1 MAARARGRVGGRK
14 PVLTGKKR
22 PGRCSAPTRYE
33 GELFDALPCSDI
45 LTYVATMKRLQ
56 HYPVQVAY
64 PGHGPTLTGEQF
76 QSIAADY
83 ISAKENQD

>member
-1 MAARARGRVGGRK
+1 MFCADTV
-14 PVLTGKKR
+14 
-22 PGRCSAPTRYE
+22 YE